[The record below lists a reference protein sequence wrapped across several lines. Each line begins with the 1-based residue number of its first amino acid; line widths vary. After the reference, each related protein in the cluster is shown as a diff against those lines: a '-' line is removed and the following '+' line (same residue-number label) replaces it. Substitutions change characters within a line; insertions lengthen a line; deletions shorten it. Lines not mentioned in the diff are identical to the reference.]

1 MAKSPAKAQPKK
13 PAAPKAPKSAAAAP
27 VASAAPAADDSA
39 AEPVEANPPAEK
51 AAKGKKGE
59 KGGRGKEHVTHFCY
73 DNEHQDGVHC
83 TLTFED
89 GATAEGSA
97 PSTGD
102 LAADQA
108 AASAAA
114 LNGAA

>member
-13 PAAPKAPKSAAAAP
+13 PAAPKAPKA
-27 VASAAPAADDSA
+27 VAAAPAAPAAVDSA
-39 AEPVEANPPAEK
+39 AKPVETNPPAEK

-89 GATAEGSA
+89 GDTATGCA

-114 LNGAA
+114 LDGAA